1 MTFDR
6 KNNKEITNTSIRQK
20 IMKKALICLA
30 LLMSACIGSKAQYQ
44 KGDLFLY
51 PRVGFALANVSQQ
64 ELYYVIGNE
73 SHKSK
78 MKNGLTAGIEA
89 EVFANNFLS
98 VSAGLFYANQGLRY
112 ADWAQENKAER
123 TYSILEDIYT
133 TMHYI
138 NLPILLNGYLT
149 EGLAIKA
156 GLQLG
161 YLVKARDYI
170 HEKWG
175 NIEEGNLY
183 VDKGETV
190 FDEDVTSNFN
200 RMDLSIPIGIS
211 YEYNHIVLDLRYNL
225 GLTKV
230 YKNTPDKQGRHQVLT
245 FTLGYQLGL

>member
-1 MTFDR
+1 
-6 KNNKEITNTSIRQK
+6 
-20 IMKKALICLA
+20 MKKALICLA
-30 LLMSACIGSKAQYQ
+30 LLMFTCIGTKAQYQ

-64 ELYYVIGNE
+64 ELFYLIGNE

-112 ADWAQENKAER
+112 ADWAQEDKAKR
-123 TYSILEDIYT
+123 TYSNMEDIYT

-161 YLVKARDYI
+161 YLVKAKEHI

-175 NIEEGNLY
+175 EIEEGNRY
-183 VDKGETV
+183 VDKG
-190 FDEDVTSNFN
+190 DDVIDQDATSYFN
-200 RMDLSIPIGIS
+200 RIDLSIPIGIS
-211 YEYNHIVLDLRYNL
+211 YEYNNIVLDLRYNL

-230 YKNTPDKQGRHQVLT
+230 YKNTPDNSGHHQVLT
-245 FTLGYQLGL
+245 FTLGYQLEL

>member
-1 MTFDR
+1 
-6 KNNKEITNTSIRQK
+6 
-20 IMKKALICLA
+20 MKKALICLA
-30 LLMSACIGSKAQYQ
+30 LLMSACIGTKAQYQ

-64 ELYYVIGNE
+64 ELFYLIGNE

-112 ADWAQENKAER
+112 ADWAQEDKAKR
-123 TYSILEDIYT
+123 TYSNMEDIYT

-161 YLVKARDYI
+161 YLVKAKEHI

-175 NIEEGNLY
+175 EIEEGNRY
-183 VDKGETV
+183 VDKG
-190 FDEDVTSNFN
+190 DDVIDQDATSYFN
-200 RMDLSIPIGIS
+200 RIDLSIPIGIS
-211 YEYNHIVLDLRYNL
+211 YEYNNIVLDLRYNL

-230 YKNTPDKQGRHQVLT
+230 YKNTPDNSGHHQVLT
-245 FTLGYQLGL
+245 FTLGYQLEL